1 MIGEDINMK
10 SNLLKITLL
19 GLVSLSLIGC
29 GGKKEEPITN
39 KNESTIIKDA
49 TSTDGYLKK
58 EDYKSIA
65 YAYIYNIKE
74 GLKSYESETKG
85 TVKAKVLFIN
95 YDIKYESVTHKFG
108 NKFYSKDNSTSALM
122 SIKNEF
128 YMMDK
133 EKILVSK
140 DLKKYNVYTAE
151 DYHKVSYTPDQY
163 TIMGYVFNDQSI
175 TDAQVVSDKG
185 DVISIKYTL
194 DNELATHLVKVDLK
208 SSGGL
213 TSYPAFK
220 NIEITLSMKRDFTPV
235 SYSINALYNASKPII
250 GSADVRQQG
259 ETTFSKVN
267 ESITIPNEAFLLE
280 QIGEDASEIIINDEE
295 RTVKDELIA
304 ATKRLDFAKGVNIAG
319 GLTLNLQGTEITA
332 NIEADVAFD
341 TAKLESEKLYNVL
354 SLYAK
359 LETDEMFGTL
369 LSLVSMVAGNKLG
382 PAAEILEGFKS
393 AEIIYDGNG
402 SLIIVPVNIENQTTA
417 VAKIKL
423 TDILDLLLKK
433 INLYNLVTGAN
444 SDVFTFVKIPG
455 KDEKNYEVEI
465 KLNEDTVKSI
475 KYGIDSFLSQPDYAI
490 VKALINYQDFDSL
503 KIVVGIKDDVT
514 DSLDVKFNYKT
525 VPSEEFPEGEVVSLI
540 TLHLNAL
547 GSYEFDYATH
557 IEKANNIYD
566 SYQSVLSL
574 KARIKELLANIYPS
588 RKYLQNLDKTM
599 EEYQALSD
607 EQKPFIGRNI
617 ESDAEKAKA
626 KVNAVLNF
634 LEFYPKYDLDNLTN
648 QDILELSKAYHA
660 ENMDTSLLKNE
671 IGEEKYN
678 IFSDLSS
685 KVDYSALNA
694 AASKM
699 TGEDENAWGLTS
711 QEIKDI
717 KLIIDIAHYES
728 NMRSQILL
736 TLMMAGGTITDFS
749 LLETKINNLYN
760 NL

>member
-1 MIGEDINMK
+1 MK
-10 SNLLKITLL
+10 SNLLKIALL
-19 GLVSLSLIGC
+19 GLVSLSVVGC
-29 GGKKEEPITN
+29 GSGKKEEPITN
-39 KNESTIIKDA
+39 KDESTIIKDA

-95 YDIKYESVTHKFG
+95 YDIKYESVTNKLG
-108 NKFYSKDNSTSALM
+108 SKFYSKDNSTSALM

-175 TDAQVVSDKG
+175 TDAQVISDKG
-185 DVISIKYTL
+185 DIISIKYTL

-267 ESITIPNEAFLLE
+267 ESIVIPNEAFLLE
-280 QIGEDASEIIINDEE
+280 QIGEKASEIIIDDGE
-295 RTVKDELIA
+295 RTVKDELLE

-341 TAKLESEKLYNVL
+341 TAKLESEKLYKVL

-369 LSLVSMVAGNKLG
+369 LSLVSMVAGDKLG

-393 AEIIYDGNG
+393 AEVIYDENG
-402 SLIIVPVNIENQTTA
+402 SLILIPTNIENQTVA
-417 VAKIKL
+417 VAKLKL

-444 SDVFTFVKIPG
+444 SDVFTFEKIPG

-475 KYGIDSFLSQPDYAI
+475 RYGIDSFFSQPDYAI

-525 VPSEEFPEGEVVSLI
+525 VPSEEFPEGEVISLI
-540 TLHLNAL
+540 TLHLNAV

-557 IEKANNIYD
+557 IEEANAIYEA
-566 SYQSVLSL
+566 YQNALPL
-574 KARIKELLANIYPS
+574 KARLKELLANIYPS
-588 RKYLQNLDKTM
+588 RAYLKSLDKAM
-599 EEYQALSD
+599 EEYNALSD
-607 EQKPFIGRNI
+607 QDKAFMGRDI
-617 ESDAEKAKA
+617 EKNAEKAKNR
-626 KVNAVLNF
+626 VNAVLAF
-634 LEFYPKYDLDNLTN
+634 LNGYKKYDLNNLSN
-648 QDILELSKAYHA
+648 QDILELAKLYHT
-660 ENMDTSLLKNE
+660 ENMDSVLLRGE
-671 IGEEKYN
+671 ISEEDYN
-678 IFSDLSS
+678 IVSSLSDKVNYSS
-685 KVDYSALNA
+685 LEN
-694 AASKM
+694 AASKIH
-699 TGEDENAWGLTS
+699 GEDENAWGLS
-711 QEIKDI
+711 AQEIKDI
-717 KLIIDIAHYES
+717 KLILDIAKYETS
-728 NMRSQILL
+728 MQGSIILK
-736 TLMMAGGTITDFS
+736 LMLGGSDITDFDV
-749 LLETKINNLYN
+749 LQTKINNLYN

>member
-140 DLKKYNVYTAE
+140 DLKKYNVYTTE

-220 NIEITLSMKRDFTPV
+220 NIEITLSMKRDFTPI

-295 RTVKDELIA
+295 RTVKDELLD

-417 VAKIKL
+417 VAKVKL
-423 TDILDLLLKK
+423 TDVLDLLLKK
-433 INLYNLVTGAN
+433 INIYNLVTGAN

-490 VKALINYQDFDSL
+490 VKSLINYQDFDSL

-540 TLHLNAL
+540 TLHLNAV

-588 RKYLQNLDKTM
+588 RKYLQNLDKAM
-599 EEYQALSD
+599 EEYHALSD

-634 LEFYPKYDLDNLTN
+634 LEIYPKYDLNNLTN

>member
-1 MIGEDINMK
+1 MK
-10 SNLLKITLL
+10 SNLLKIALL
-19 GLVSLSLIGC
+19 GLVSLSVVGC
-29 GGKKEEPITN
+29 GSGKKEEPITN
-39 KNESTIIKDA
+39 KDESTIIKDA

-95 YDIKYESVTHKFG
+95 YDIKYESVTNKLG
-108 NKFYSKDNSTSALM
+108 SKFYSKDNSTSALM
-122 SIKNEF
+122 NIKNEF

-175 TDAQVVSDKG
+175 TDTQVVSDKG
-185 DVISIKYTL
+185 DIISIKYTL

-250 GSADVRQQG
+250 GSADVKQQG

-267 ESITIPNEAFLLE
+267 ESIVIPNEAFLLE
-280 QIGEDASEIIINDEE
+280 QIGEKASEIIIDDGE
-295 RTVKDELIA
+295 RTVKDELLE

-332 NIEADVAFD
+332 NIEADLAFD
-341 TAKLESEKLYNVL
+341 TAKLESEKLYKVL

-369 LSLVSMVAGNKLG
+369 LSLVSMVAGDKLG

-393 AEIIYDGNG
+393 AEVIYDEDG
-402 SLIIVPVNIENQTTA
+402 SLILIPTNVEDQTVA
-417 VAKIKL
+417 VAKVKL

-444 SDVFTFVKIPG
+444 SDVFTFEKIPG

-475 KYGIDSFLSQPDYAI
+475 KYGIDSFFSQPDYAI

-525 VPSEEFPEGEVVSLI
+525 VPSEEFPEGEVISLI
-540 TLHLNAL
+540 TLHLNAV

-557 IEKANNIYD
+557 IEEANAICEA
-566 SYQSVLSL
+566 YQNALPL
-574 KARIKELLANIYPS
+574 KARLKELLANIYPS
-588 RKYLQNLDKTM
+588 RAYLKNLDKAM
-599 EEYQALSD
+599 EEYNALSD
-607 EQKPFIGRNI
+607 QDKAFMGRDI
-617 ESDAEKAKA
+617 ETKAEKAKNR
-626 KVNAVLNF
+626 VNAVLAF
-634 LEFYPKYDLDNLTN
+634 LNSYKKYDLNNLSN
-648 QDILELSKAYHA
+648 QDILELAKLYRA
-660 ENMDTSLLKNE
+660 ENMDSVLLRGEISEEDYNVVSSL
-671 IGEEKYN
+671 
-678 IFSDLSS
+678 SD
-685 KVDYSALNA
+685 KVNYSALEN
-694 AASKM
+694 AASKIH
-699 TGEDENAWGLTS
+699 GEDENAWGLS
-711 QEIKDI
+711 AQEIKDI
-717 KLIIDIAHYES
+717 KLILDIAKYETS
-728 NMRSQILL
+728 MQGSIILK
-736 TLMMAGGTITDFS
+736 LMLGGSDITDFDV
-749 LLETKINNLYN
+749 LQTKINNLYN

>member
-1 MIGEDINMK
+1 MK
-10 SNLLKITLL
+10 NNLLKITLL

-74 GLKSYESETKG
+74 GLKSYQSETKG

-95 YDIKYESVTHKFG
+95 YDIKYESVTNKLG
-108 NKFYSKDNSTSALM
+108 SKFYSKDNSTSALM
-122 SIKNEF
+122 NIKNEF

-140 DLKKYNVYTAE
+140 DLKKYTVYTAE

-185 DVISIKYTL
+185 DIISIKYTL

-280 QIGEDASEIIINDEE
+280 QIGEKASEIIVDDGE
-295 RTVKDELIA
+295 RTVKDELLE
-304 ATKRLDFAKGVNIAG
+304 ATKRLDFAKGVNITG
-319 GLTLNLQGTEITA
+319 GLTLNLQGTEINA

-341 TAKLESEKLYNVL
+341 TAKLESEKLYKVL

-382 PAAEILEGFKS
+382 SAAEILEGFSS
-393 AEIIYDGNG
+393 AEVIYDEDG
-402 SLIIVPVNIENQTTA
+402 SLILIPTNIENQTTA

-444 SDVFTFVKIPG
+444 SDVFTFEKIPG

-475 KYGIDSFLSQPDYAI
+475 KYGIDSFFSQPDYAI
-490 VKALINYQDFDSL
+490 VKSLINYQDFDSL

-525 VPSEEFPEGEVVSLI
+525 VPSEELPEGKVISLI

-557 IEKANNIYD
+557 VEKANNIYD

-588 RKYLQNLDKTM
+588 RKYLQNLDKAM
-599 EEYQALSD
+599 EEYHALSD

-634 LEFYPKYDLDNLTN
+634 LEIYPKYDLNNLTN

-671 IGEEKYN
+671 IDEEKYN
-678 IFSDLSS
+678 ILSNLSS

-749 LLETKINNLYN
+749 LLETKINNLFN

>member
-1 MIGEDINMK
+1 MK
-10 SNLLKITLL
+10 NNLLKITML

-39 KNESTIIKDA
+39 KSESTIIKDA
-49 TSTDGYLKK
+49 KSTDGYLKK

-85 TVKAKVLFIN
+85 TVKAKVLIIN
-95 YDIKYESVTHKFG
+95 YDIKYESVTNKLG

-122 SIKNEF
+122 NVKNEF

-140 DLKKYNVYTAE
+140 DLKKYNVYTTE

-175 TDAQVVSDKG
+175 TDAQVISDKG
-185 DVISIKYTL
+185 DIISIKYTL

-267 ESITIPNEAFLLE
+267 ESIVIPNEAFLLE
-280 QIGEDASEIIINDEE
+280 QIGEKASEIIIDDGE
-295 RTVKDELIA
+295 RTVKDELLE

-332 NIEADVAFD
+332 NIEADLAFD
-341 TAKLESEKLYNVL
+341 TAKLESEKLYKVL

-369 LSLVSMVAGNKLG
+369 LSLVSMVAGDKLG

-393 AEIIYDGNG
+393 AEVIYDEDG
-402 SLIIVPVNIENQTTA
+402 SLILIPTNIEDQTVA
-417 VAKIKL
+417 VAKLKL

-444 SDVFTFVKIPG
+444 SDVFTFEKIPG

-475 KYGIDSFLSQPDYAI
+475 RYGIDSFFSQPDYAI

-503 KIVVGIKDDVT
+503 KVVVGIKDDVT

-525 VPSEEFPEGEVVSLI
+525 VPSEEFPEGEVISLI
-540 TLHLNAL
+540 TLHLNAV

-557 IEKANNIYD
+557 IEEATALYET
-566 SYQSVLSL
+566 YQNSLPL
-574 KARIKELLANIYPS
+574 KARLKELLANIYPS
-588 RKYLQNLDKTM
+588 HAYLKNLDKAM
-599 EEYQALSD
+599 EEYNALSD
-607 EQKPFIGRNI
+607 Q
-617 ESDAEKAKA
+617 EKAFMGRDIETKA
-626 KVNAVLNF
+626 ERAKNRVNAVLAF
-634 LEFYPKYDLDNLTN
+634 LNGYKKYDLNNLSN
-648 QDILELSKAYHA
+648 QDILELAKLYRA
-660 ENMDTSLLKNE
+660 ENMDSVLLRGEISEEDYTVVSSL
-671 IGEEKYN
+671 
-678 IFSDLSS
+678 SD
-685 KVDYSALNA
+685 KVNYSALEN
-694 AASKM
+694 AASKIR
-699 TGEDENAWGLTS
+699 GENENAWGLS
-711 QEIKDI
+711 AQEIKDI
-717 KLIIDIAHYES
+717 KLILDIAKYETS
-728 NMRSQILL
+728 MQGSIILR
-736 TLMMAGGTITDFS
+736 LMLGGSDVTDFDV
-749 LLETKINNLYN
+749 LQTKINNLYN

>member
-1 MIGEDINMK
+1 MK
-10 SNLLKITLL
+10 NNLLKITLL
-19 GLVSLSLIGC
+19 GLVSLSLIDC

-49 TSTDGYLKK
+49 TNTDGYLKK

-74 GLKSYESETKG
+74 GLKSYESESKG

-140 DLKKYNVYTAE
+140 DLKKYNVYTTE

-185 DVISIKYTL
+185 DVISIKYTI

-280 QIGEDASEIIINDEE
+280 QIGEDASEIIVNDEE
-295 RTVKDELIA
+295 RTVKDELLD

-433 INLYNLVTGAN
+433 INIYNLVTGAN
-444 SDVFTFVKIPG
+444 SDVFTFEKIPG

-490 VKALINYQDFDSL
+490 VKSLINYQDFDSL

-547 GSYEFDYATH
+547 GSYEFDYAAH

-574 KARIKELLANIYPS
+574 KARIRELLANIYPS
-588 RKYLQNLDKTM
+588 RKYLQNLDKAM
-599 EEYQALSD
+599 EEYHALSD

-626 KVNAVLNF
+626 KVNAVLKF
-634 LEFYPKYDLDNLTN
+634 LEIYPKYDLNNLTN

>member
-1 MIGEDINMK
+1 MK
-10 SNLLKITLL
+10 SNLLKIALL
-19 GLVSLSLIGC
+19 GLVSLSVMGC
-29 GGKKEEPITN
+29 GSGKKEEPITN
-39 KNESTIIKDA
+39 KDESTIIKDA

-95 YDIKYESVTHKFG
+95 YDIKYESVTNKLG
-108 NKFYSKDNSTSALM
+108 SKFYSKDNSTSALM
-122 SIKNEF
+122 NIKNEF
-128 YMMDK
+128 YMMNK

-185 DVISIKYTL
+185 DIISIKYTL

-267 ESITIPNEAFLLE
+267 ESIVIPNEAFLLE
-280 QIGEDASEIIINDEE
+280 QIGAKASEIIIDDGE
-295 RTVKDELIA
+295 RTVKDELLE

-341 TAKLESEKLYNVL
+341 TAKLESEKLYKVL

-369 LSLVSMVAGNKLG
+369 LSLVSMVAGDKLG

-393 AEIIYDGNG
+393 AEVIYDEDG
-402 SLIIVPVNIENQTTA
+402 SLILIPTNIEDQTVA
-417 VAKIKL
+417 VAKVKL

-444 SDVFTFVKIPG
+444 SDVFTFEKIPG

-475 KYGIDSFLSQPDYAI
+475 KYGIDSFFSQPDYAI

-525 VPSEEFPEGEVVSLI
+525 VPSEEFPEGEVISLI
-540 TLHLNAL
+540 TLHLNAV
-547 GSYEFDYATH
+547 GSYEFDYASR
-557 IEKANNIYD
+557 IEEANAIYEA
-566 SYQSVLSL
+566 YQNALPL
-574 KARIKELLANIYPS
+574 KARLKELLANIYPS
-588 RKYLQNLDKTM
+588 RAYLKNLDKAM
-599 EEYQALSD
+599 EEYNALSD
-607 EQKPFIGRNI
+607 QDKAFMGRDI
-617 ESDAEKAKA
+617 EKNAERAKNR
-626 KVNAVLNF
+626 VNAVLAFING
-634 LEFYPKYDLDNLTN
+634 YKKYDLNNLSN
-648 QDILELSKAYHA
+648 QDILELAKLYRA
-660 ENMDTSLLKNE
+660 ENMDSVLLRGEISEEDYSVVSSL
-671 IGEEKYN
+671 
-678 IFSDLSS
+678 SD
-685 KVDYSALNA
+685 KVNYSALEN
-694 AASKM
+694 AASKIH
-699 TGEDENAWGLTS
+699 GEDENAWGLS
-711 QEIKDI
+711 AQEIKDI
-717 KLIIDIAHYES
+717 KLILDIAKYETS
-728 NMRSQILL
+728 MQGSIILK
-736 TLMMAGGTITDFS
+736 LMLGGSDITDFDV
-749 LLETKINNLYN
+749 LETKINNLYN

>member
-1 MIGEDINMK
+1 MIGEEINMK

-140 DLKKYNVYTAE
+140 DLKKYNVYTTE

-185 DVISIKYTL
+185 DIISIKYTL

-295 RTVKDELIA
+295 RTVKDELLD

-433 INLYNLVTGAN
+433 INIYNLVTGAN

-490 VKALINYQDFDSL
+490 VKSLINYQDFDSL

-547 GSYEFDYATH
+547 GSYEFDYVTH
-557 IEKANNIYD
+557 IENANNIYD

-588 RKYLQNLDKTM
+588 RKYLQNLDKAM
-599 EEYQALSD
+599 EEYHALSD

-634 LEFYPKYDLDNLTN
+634 LEIYPKYDLNNLTN

>member
-10 SNLLKITLL
+10 NNLLKITLL

-85 TVKAKVLFIN
+85 TVKAKVLSIN

-140 DLKKYNVYTAE
+140 DLKKYNVYTTE

-163 TIMGYVFNDQSI
+163 TIMGYVFNDESI

-220 NIEITLSMKRDFTPV
+220 NIEITLSMKRDFTPI

-259 ETTFSKVN
+259 ETTFSNVN
-267 ESITIPNEAFLLE
+267 ELITIPNEAFLLE

-295 RTVKDELIA
+295 RTVKDELLD

-332 NIEADVAFD
+332 NLEADVAFD

-417 VAKIKL
+417 VAKVKL

-433 INLYNLVTGAN
+433 INIYNLVTGAN

-588 RKYLQNLDKTM
+588 RKYLQNLDKAM
-599 EEYQALSD
+599 EEYHALSD

-634 LEFYPKYDLDNLTN
+634 LEIYPKYDLNNLTN

-671 IGEEKYN
+671 IDEEKYN

-749 LLETKINNLYN
+749 LLETKINNLFN